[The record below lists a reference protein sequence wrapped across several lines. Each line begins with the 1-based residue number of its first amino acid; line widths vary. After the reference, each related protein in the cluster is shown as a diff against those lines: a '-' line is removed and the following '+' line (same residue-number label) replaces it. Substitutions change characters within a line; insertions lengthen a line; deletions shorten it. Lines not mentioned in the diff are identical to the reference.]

1 MKQAETSAR
10 AHCANYDRGKCLG
23 VIIQTKKSKNAVGL
37 RQILNTKKAGK
48 DCTVSSGCQY
58 FDNCVVPGLREW

>member
-23 VIIQTKKSKNAVGL
+23 VIIQTKRLKNAVGL
-37 RQILNTKKAGK
+37 RQILDTKKVGK
-48 DCTVSSGCQY
+48 DG
-58 FDNCVVPGLREW
+58 